1 MQYPA
6 TDLLFLKRRTP
17 GHRDFQLIDDVGLV
31 QQDLQALVHPR
42 LHAEKQGT
50 CASGRAALGE
60 ILHSRQAPQAPSPR
74 PAAGS
79 YRTFSSAFAIKPT
92 SILTIIIPITK
103 A

>member
-42 LHAEKQGT
+42 LHAEK
-50 CASGRAALGE
+50 
-60 ILHSRQAPQAPSPR
+60 
-74 PAAGS
+74 
-79 YRTFSSAFAIKPT
+79 
-92 SILTIIIPITK
+92 
-103 A
+103 